1 MPAGSKWL
9 QTVLV
14 AAPQGTAEPYNQGG
28 SASGKMCLRSDLN
41 MLQRSCE
48 REKWEINVRDTMV
61 KEEGER
67 FPRNQNRDSSA
78 AYGEKH
84 GEVVCPPT
92 AHRG

>member
-48 REKWEINVRDTMV
+48 REK
-61 KEEGER
+61 
-67 FPRNQNRDSSA
+67 
-78 AYGEKH
+78 
-84 GEVVCPPT
+84 
-92 AHRG
+92 